1 MSLLD
6 FYRDELKTRPVMPA
20 LLAQANIDVPRSRLI
35 CAPVHVYEDTKPS
48 IYVYP
53 DHLIDFGDGNT
64 NYDLL
69 RVAREWLGLT
79 LEQGVSLIAELAGV
93 RPPAPFQGEI
103 KRVAFAPLAALPT
116 RADPNEH
123 ALFASRCT
131 QALAQPTTLEAEAA
145 ARYLDERGILAAAW
159 HYGAGVADGTVLARR
174 PHRIWEGMVTL
185 PTWHQGALLALKGR
199 NLLPKDA
206 GREMRNL
213 SGTGT
218 VPYGLRE
225 LTDSHAVLVV
235 EGETD
240 TLSVWQA
247 FEGQVSVVGIPGA
260 THWKKLQHPDLAGR
274 HFYLCLDTDEA
285 GQRAVG
291 EARRWAADEG
301 RPLTVVP
308 GVGDKN
314 DLLLRGG
321 AAGLRQILRDAT
333 VATHGRGRR
342 VLQ

>member
-6 FYRDELKTRPVMPA
+6 FYRDELKSRPIMPA
-20 LLAQANIDVPRSRLI
+20 LLAQANIDVPHSRLI
-35 CAPVHVYEDTKPS
+35 RVPDHVYPDTKPS
-48 IYVYP
+48 VYVYP
-53 DHLIDFGDGNT
+53 EHLTDFGDANE

-79 LEQGVSLIAELAGV
+79 LEQAVSLIAELAGV

-103 KRVAFAPLAALPT
+103 KRVAFAPLTTPT
-116 RADPNEH
+116 RTDPNAH
-123 ALFASRCT
+123 AVFATRCT
-131 QALAQPTTLEAEAA
+131 EALQHPATQAAEAA

-159 HYGAGVADGTVLARR
+159 HYGAGVVDGTVLARR

-199 NLLPKDA
+199 NLLGKGE

-213 SGTGT
+213 AGTGT
-218 VPYGLRE
+218 TPYGLRE
-225 LTDSHAVLVV
+225 LRDSQAVLVV

-240 TLSVWQA
+240 TLSIWQA

-260 THWKKLQHPDLAGR
+260 THWKKLQHPALAGR
-274 HFYLCLDTDEA
+274 HLYLCLDTDEA
-285 GQRAVG
+285 GRRAVD
-291 EARRWAADEG
+291 EAQRWAADEG

-308 GVGDKN
+308 GIGDKN
-314 DLLLRGG
+314 ELLLKMG
-321 AAGLRQILRDAT
+321 AAALRSALRDAT
-333 VATHGRGRR
+333 AAAVRRGGR
-342 VLQ
+342 VLR